1 MKTYNEKKRIAD
13 AYLFGVCG
21 LGWDD
26 LADVNSLHDCED
38 RQDVIYACQER
49 LEYSGFPLDL
59 L

>member
-13 AYLFGVCG
+13 AYLFGVGG